1 EKITEIAPG
10 FIYAWYNRGN
20 MRFMQKDYRSALEDY
35 NRAIELNEDF
45 AEAWYNRGVTR
56 IYLGERNEGLRDL
69 SRAGELG
76 IYKAYNLIK
85 RFSE

>member
-1 EKITEIAPG
+1 
-10 FIYAWYNRGN
+10 
-20 MRFMQKDYRSALEDY
+20 LEDY